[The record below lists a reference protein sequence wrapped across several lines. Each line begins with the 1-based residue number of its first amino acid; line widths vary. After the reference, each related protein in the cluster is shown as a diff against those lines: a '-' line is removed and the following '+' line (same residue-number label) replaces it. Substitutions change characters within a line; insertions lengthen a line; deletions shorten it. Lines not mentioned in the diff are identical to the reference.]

1 MKTKKKAFREKYAR
15 AVRENEEQLETIQIL
30 LTELKLPSL
39 IIHPSC
45 PNPRK
50 NIPVQKNGK
59 NQLKIQK
66 LEKILA
72 DKIESFHN
80 LKIQIEEYLTKAQEF
95 EEQLREN
102 EREKEQILLSFQ
114 NTTDSRFSNSSH
126 LDAKISD
133 LEQHLSAMNE
143 ERKQSQ
149 QKQNEL
155 RNELSN
161 ANQRITFLK
170 SATKK
175 FENRFEDNEKRDLN
189 EILGQ
194 KQSQVQML
202 RDKLADAYKEIESKK
217 KDAELLR
224 NIMKSDESTI

>member
-15 AVRENEEQLETIQIL
+15 AVRENEEQLETIQNL
-30 LTELKLPSL
+30 LTELKLPST

-50 NIPVQKNGK
+50 NAPVQKNGK

-66 LEKILA
+66 LEKVLA
-72 DKIESFHN
+72 DKIESFNN
-80 LKIQIEEYLTKAQEF
+80 LKIQIEEYLNKAQEF
-95 EEQLREN
+95 EELLREN

-114 NTTDSRFSNSSH
+114 NTTDSRISNTSR
-126 LDAKISD
+126 LEAKISD

-170 SATKK
+170 SATKQ
-175 FENRFEDNEKRDLN
+175 FEDNDKRDLN
-189 EILGQ
+189 EILRQ

-202 RDKLADAYKEIESKK
+202 REKLADAYKEIESKK